1 MTIKPVFKK
10 LRIAVANVLKKEGL
24 EGLRTVLEE
33 VENVYSG
40 TLQGHKLDHTI
51 SIYERPGRFSNIE
64 ASEKNI
70 KKMRKEKEQFFIFAD
85 RKADEYYVRGRKL
98 ELRKKAYDLLFCFI
112 KDPQPEPKIMKSIY
126 IDVWRAED
134 GKIPEGKE
142 IDKDFHVLLT
152 DLRKHLREVAGEE
165 GKNAIKCWSPS
176 PTYKESRWSINPE
189 LSYCVIYE

>member
-1 MTIKPVFKK
+1 MTNKFIYKELNITLAK
-10 LRIAVANVLKKEGL
+10 VLKEQGL
-24 EGLRTVLEE
+24 EGLRTAYKE
-33 VENVYSG
+33 VESIYAA
-40 TLQGHKLDHTI
+40 TLQEHKLDHTI
-51 SIYERPGRFSNIE
+51 SIYKGPSCFKNIA
-64 ASEKNI
+64 ASEKNV
-70 KKMRKEKEQFFIFAD
+70 KKMRNEKNQFLIFAD

-112 KDPQPEPKIMKSIY
+112 KDPRPEPKIMKSLY

-189 LSYCVIYE
+189 ASYCVIYE